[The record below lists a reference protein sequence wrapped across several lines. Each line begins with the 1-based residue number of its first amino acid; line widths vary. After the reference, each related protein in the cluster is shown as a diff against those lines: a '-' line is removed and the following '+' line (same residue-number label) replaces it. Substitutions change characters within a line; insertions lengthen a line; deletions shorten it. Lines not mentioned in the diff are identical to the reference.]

1 MYENVEE
8 LQKLKDAAVPAGGFY
23 SWLECEEDVSVI
35 FQTEQGYEFYVRLL
49 KNKIPDFVSKGKETV
64 NETENKKD
72 SEEEKVSVIGG
83 ADGPPSII
91 IKPREEDQT
100 DE

>member
-1 MYENVEE
+1 M
-8 LQKLKDAAVPAGGFY
+8 
-23 SWLECEEDVSVI
+23 I

-49 KNKIPDFVSKGKETV
+49 KNKIPDFVQ
-64 NETENKKD
+64 KD

-83 ADGPPSII
+83 ADGPTSII